1 MAKLKAG
8 TVRNLQTDTLAGAM
22 DAEFVALWASLD
34 KDTELPTDTRALE
47 DRRLMFVAIAR
58 GLLSYLYDHRD
69 DIETTDESTGV
80 SGTEHDHQLEFD
92 WE

>member
-8 TVRNLQTDTLAGAM
+8 TVPNLQTDSLAGAM
-22 DAEFVALWASLD
+22 DAEFVSLWTRY
-34 KDTELPTDTRALE
+34 KDIALPTDARAVE

-58 GLLSYLYDHRD
+58 GMLSYLHDHRN
-69 DIETTDESTGV
+69 DIETTDESVGGGV
-80 SGTEHDHQLEFD
+80 TEHDHQLEFD

>member
-8 TVRNLQTDTLAGAM
+8 TVTNLQTDTLAGAM
-22 DAEFVALWASLD
+22 DAEFVSLWASL
-34 KDTELPTDTRALE
+34 KDTDLPTDVQAVE

-58 GLLSYLYDHRD
+58 GVLGYLHNHRD
-69 DIETTDESTGV
+69 DIETTEEQANGGGS
-80 SGTEHDHQLEFD
+80 EHDHQLEFD

>member
-1 MAKLKAG
+1 MARLKAG

-22 DAEFVALWASLD
+22 DAEFVSLWASL
-34 KDTELPTDTRALE
+34 KDTDLPNDTRSKE

-58 GLLSYLYDHRD
+58 GMLKYLHDHRA
-69 DIETTDESTGV
+69 DIETTDEQAGG
-80 SGTEHDHQLEFD
+80 SGTTHDHQLEFD

>member
-22 DAEFVALWASLD
+22 DAEFVALWGSL
-34 KDTELPTDTRALE
+34 KDTALPTDVRAVE
-47 DRRLMFVAIAR
+47 DRRMMFVAIAR
-58 GLLSYLYDHRD
+58 GMLAYLHDHRN
-69 DIETTDESTGV
+69 DIETTEESTGV
-80 SGTEHDHQLEFD
+80 SGSEHDHQLEFD

>member
-8 TVRNLQTDTLAGAM
+8 TVTNLQTDTLAGAM
-22 DAEFVALWASLD
+22 DAEFVSLWASL
-34 KDTELPTDTRALE
+34 KDTDLPTDARAVE

-58 GLLSYLYDHRD
+58 GMLGYLHGHRD
-69 DIETTDESTGV
+69 DIETTEEQANGI
-80 SGTEHDHQLEFD
+80 GTEHDHQLEFD

>member
-8 TVRNLQTDTLAGAM
+8 TVTNLQTDTLAGSI
-22 DAEFVALWASLD
+22 DAEFVALWGTH
-34 KDTELPTDTRALE
+34 KDIDLPDDPQAIK

-58 GLLSYLYDHRD
+58 GLLAYLHDHRD
-69 DIETTDESTGV
+69 DIETTEDRANG
-80 SGTEHDHQLEFD
+80 SGSEHDHQLDFD